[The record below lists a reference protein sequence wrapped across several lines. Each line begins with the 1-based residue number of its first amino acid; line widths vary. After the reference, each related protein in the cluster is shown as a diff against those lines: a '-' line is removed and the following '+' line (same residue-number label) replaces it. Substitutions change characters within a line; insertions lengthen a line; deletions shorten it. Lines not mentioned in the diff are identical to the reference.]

1 MKTYTFNISLSILN
15 HLGRNLYRSF
25 ITVLGE
31 AISNA
36 WDADATNVS
45 INVDREH
52 NTLIIMDDGIG
63 MDSDSFQHKFLKI
76 GYSKRKDNT
85 THTASG
91 RPFIGR
97 KGIGKLALLSCAKKI
112 TILTKT
118 TDSDITGGVI
128 ENAGLDQA
136 IIDDVSAN
144 DYTLSTPSAEIIE
157 KYQDCLPQSGTIII
171 FEDITDGIKN
181 NIEYIRKQVAYYFR
195 FSILDPTFNIS
206 INNNLITLE
215 ELSEIIQSTQF
226 VWSINDTSDSL
237 LTKINESE
245 GLKKSKNLKLSGINV
260 TGFIATVEKPSFLKI
275 RGAKEK
281 VTLDLFVN
289 GRLRECNILKHMHTA
304 RIVESYLYGQIHYN
318 DLDDETDRFTSS
330 REGVVSD
337 DPKYKEL
344 LSKLDKIIKVI
355 INDWDVWRV
364 DIHQEGDSE
373 NTRITRKER
382 KSKEL
387 YGAVSDDF
395 IPPKT
400 DSTSR
405 TKVEK
410 WVQELGSDAEFNFIT
425 YSECFVS
432 ENLLRKYIVDK
443 NITIDTRIAAKIV
456 NQRTIHS
463 QAKSKANI
471 SFDIREDD
479 HDLSYLGMD
488 DLSALAENNNSLN
501 GQIDQASLYRDSKEY
516 KPIRDAMA
524 HTARLTQIAKNRLNI
539 TYENIKARI
548 IFLLKQV

>member
-1 MKTYTFNISLSILN
+1 MRTYTFNISLSILN

-31 AISNA
+31 AISNS

-45 INVDREH
+45 ISIDREQ
-52 NTLIIMDDGIG
+52 NTLIITDDGVG
-63 MDSDSFQHKFLKI
+63 MDSESFQNKFLKI
-76 GYSKRKDNT
+76 GYSKRKDNV
-85 THTASG
+85 THTPKG

-118 TDSDITGGVI
+118 IDSEITGGVI

-144 DYTLSTPSAEIIE
+144 DYILSIPEAERIDQY
-157 KYQDCLPQSGTIII
+157 KANLANSGTVII

-181 NIEYIRKQVAYYFR
+181 KIEYIRKQVAYFFR

-206 INNNLITLE
+206 INNNPITLD
-215 ELSEIIQSTQF
+215 ELNDVTQSTQF
-226 VWSINDTSDSL
+226 VWPINETNDAL
-237 LTKINESE
+237 LTKIEESDS
-245 GLKKSKNLKLSGINV
+245 LKKNKNLKISGINV
-260 TGFIATVEKPSFLKI
+260 TGFIATVEKPSLLKI
-275 RGAKEK
+275 RGSNEK

-289 GRLRECNILKHMHTA
+289 GRLRESNILKHIHTA

-344 LSKLDKIIKVI
+344 LSKLEKIIKVI

-364 DIHQEGDSE
+364 DINQDGDAE

-387 YGAVSDDF
+387 YSAVSDDF
-395 IPPKT
+395 IPPKENNA
-400 DSTSR
+400 SR
-405 TKVEK
+405 TKVEG
-410 WVQELGSDAEFNFIT
+410 WVRELGADAEFNFVS
-425 YSECFVS
+425 YGECFIS
-432 ENLLRKYIVDK
+432 ENLLRKYISDK
-443 NITIDTRIAAKIV
+443 GIELGERSAEKV
-456 NQRTIHS
+456 QEFR
-463 QAKSKANI
+463 SKAEDAKNVANI
-471 SFDIREDD
+471 GFDIREDD
-479 HDLSYLGMD
+479 SDLSYFAMD
-488 DLSALAENNNSLN
+488 DLTYMVEPNAKGDLRKPSLH
-501 GQIDQASLYRDSKEY
+501 RDAQEY
-516 KPIRDAMA
+516 KPIRDAMS
-524 HTARLTQIAKNRLNI
+524 HTSRLTKAAKSKLNA

-548 IFLLKQV
+548 IALLKEA

>member
-1 MKTYTFNISLSILN
+1 MRTYTFNISLSILN

-31 AISNA
+31 AISNS

-45 INVDREH
+45 ISIDREQ
-52 NTLIIMDDGIG
+52 NTLIITDDGVG
-63 MDSDSFQHKFLKI
+63 MDSESFQNKFLKI
-76 GYSKRKDNT
+76 GYSKRKDNV
-85 THTASG
+85 THTPKG

-118 TDSDITGGVI
+118 IDSDITGGVI

-144 DYTLSTPSAEIIE
+144 DYILSIPEAERIDQY
-157 KYQDCLPQSGTIII
+157 KANLANSGTVFF

-181 NIEYIRKQVAYYFR
+181 KIEYIRKQVAYFFR

-206 INNNLITLE
+206 INNNPITLD
-215 ELSEIIQSTQF
+215 ELNDVTQSTQF
-226 VWSINDTSDSL
+226 VWPINETNDAL
-237 LTKINESE
+237 LTKIEESDS
-245 GLKKSKNLKLSGINV
+245 LKKNRNLKMSGINV
-260 TGFIATVEKPSFLKI
+260 TGFIATVEKPSLLKI
-275 RGAKEK
+275 RGSNEK

-289 GRLRECNILKHMHTA
+289 GRLRESNILKHIHTA

-344 LSKLDKIIKVI
+344 LSKLEKIIKVI

-364 DIHQEGDSE
+364 DINQDGDAE

-387 YGAVSDDF
+387 YSAVSDDF
-395 IPPKT
+395 IPPKENNV
-400 DSTSR
+400 SR
-405 TKVEK
+405 TKVEG
-410 WVQELGSDAEFNFIT
+410 WVRELGADAEFNFVS
-425 YSECFVS
+425 YGECFIS
-432 ENLLRKYIVDK
+432 ENLLRKYISDK
-443 NITIDTRIAAKIV
+443 GIELGERRAEKVQEYRRKAEDAKNV
-456 NQRTIHS
+456 
-463 QAKSKANI
+463 ANI
-471 SFDIREDD
+471 GFDIREDD
-479 HDLSYLGMD
+479 SDLSYFAMD
-488 DLSALAENNNSLN
+488 DLTYMVEPIAKGDLRKPSLH
-501 GQIDQASLYRDSKEY
+501 RDAQEY
-516 KPIRDAMA
+516 KPIREAMS
-524 HTARLTQIAKNRLNI
+524 HTSRLTKAAKSKLNA

-548 IFLLKQV
+548 ITLLKQA